1 MLLVGSSE
9 VQSQTGDKRDGQGGI
24 QRGLPMKWLTFEV
37 QTTPGFRFNLTD
49 AAFLV
54 VLSTLTGAIYYLMPD
69 DVLWALPLYIGLTFF
84 LFCNVFRIGNRLES
98 VWYIPFTLVTIAS
111 IYCQDVTTFWLI
123 VAFVFEP
130 LKWLLIAYRII
141 KGPYDGMGFRRFG
154 HDLCQDTDP

>member
-1 MLLVGSSE
+1 MLLVGISD
-9 VQSQTGDKRDGQGGI
+9 VNCQTGDKRDGQGGI

-54 VLSTLTGAIYYLMPD
+54 VLSALSGAIYYLVPD
-69 DVLWALPLYIGLTFF
+69 DVLWPLPLYIGLTFL

-98 VWYIPFTLVTIAS
+98 VWYIPFTLVTVAS
-111 IYCQDVTTFWLI
+111 IYCQDATTFWLI

-130 LKWLLIAYRII
+130 LKWLLIAYRLIR
-141 KGPYDGMGFRRFG
+141 GPYMGVGFRRFG
-154 HDLCQDTDP
+154 NSHRQHVD